1 MSDGRM
7 GHEACITL
15 DDPSGWN
22 RALDGVRHGFA
33 HTWENA
39 YAMRLT
45 TGYPTYLYVYTSGET
60 RIVCPVAERT
70 FSGYVDIVTPYGLS
84 GFVSNGTCPEFGHHW
99 RQFARTRGY
108 VCGYFA
114 IHPLLMDESLYPVH
128 ELEEQNEIYVIDLR
142 RSLDELFARLST
154 NRRRVVRD
162 MDKSMRIVQNR
173 ERLADFFLRHYHEF
187 MSAKGAS
194 SVYQFSPQTLS
205 FLTGLENVFMFG
217 AANEDDRLE
226 SVSMFACTRDVATY
240 LFNVSIPEG
249 RRHAAPL
256 LWCGI
261 EHARS
266 LDIHWMDLGGG
277 IRKND
282 SLAEFK
288 RRFGGDAKPLK
299 ALKQIYDTPVFESL
313 CREVNV
319 DAARSGYF
327 PPYRRP

>member
-84 GFVSNGTCPEFGHHW
+84 GFVSNGTCPEVGHHW

-114 IHPLLMDESLYPVH
+114 IHPLLMDATRTRVD
-128 ELEEQNEIYVIDLR
+128 ELEEQNGIYVIVVR
-142 RSLDELFARLST
+142 RSLDELFGGLST
-154 NRRRVVRD
+154 NRRRVVHNNVS
-162 MDKSMRIVQNR
+162 SMRIVQNR
-173 ERLADFFLRHYHEF
+173 GRLKEFFL
-187 MSAKGAS
+187 
-194 SVYQFSPQTLS
+194 
-205 FLTGLENVFMFG
+205 
-217 AANEDDRLE
+217 
-226 SVSMFACTRDVATY
+226 
-240 LFNVSIPEG
+240 
-249 RRHAAPL
+249 
-256 LWCGI
+256 
-261 EHARS
+261 
-266 LDIHWMDLGGG
+266 
-277 IRKND
+277 
-282 SLAEFK
+282 
-288 RRFGGDAKPLK
+288 
-299 ALKQIYDTPVFESL
+299 
-313 CREVNV
+313 
-319 DAARSGYF
+319 
-327 PPYRRP
+327 